1 MNKIPNYNSPVTINI
16 AKIAEKKGLKQ
27 RAIAENA
34 GLTPQAL
41 CDVICG
47 RRILKISEVNNVAKA
62 LGVDV
67 NELFKSED

>member
-1 MNKIPNYNSPVTINI
+1 MNKIPNYNSPVTTNI
-16 AKIAEKKGLKQ
+16 SKIADKKGLKQ

-41 CDVICG
+41 CDAISG

-62 LGVDV
+62 LGVEV
-67 NELFKSED
+67 NELFKSDD